1 MTRIYIL
8 LHERAIYFPSGDR
21 FEEAWQ
27 ISHEPTNA
35 FHAGFRSR
43 AYLKSSLSGLIIMH
57 TSHLLRISTS
67 IISTSVIVAEY
78 TSHMLKTSGFWPVS
92 TSNSAIDA
100 ILAPL

>member
-1 MTRIYIL
+1 
-8 LHERAIYFPSGDR
+8 
-21 FEEAWQ
+21 
-27 ISHEPTNA
+27 
-35 FHAGFRSR
+35 
-43 AYLKSSLSGLIIMH
+43 MH